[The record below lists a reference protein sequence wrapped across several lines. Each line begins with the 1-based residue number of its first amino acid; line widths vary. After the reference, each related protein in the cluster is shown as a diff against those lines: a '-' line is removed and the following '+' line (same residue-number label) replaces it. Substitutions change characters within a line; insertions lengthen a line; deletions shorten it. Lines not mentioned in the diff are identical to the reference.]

1 MRLQCRCWQDL
12 INRSISRR
20 KASTVSF
27 LTALRPAA
35 IERPGLELSGDALRA
50 GLQIMVTGA
59 DDLGGIERYVDAVKL
74 KSTMFQ
80 QALADDAINDL
91 DLETFKGLCTFMSTV
106 RRRVGNWLNEDSFA
120 ELHEGIKELL
130 VDDNAIDA
138 RIESFSDRFPRD
150 KAHRWVRD
158 LATEMLHNRDPER
171 VPLMNR
177 WIWDATANTGVLRE
191 IWHGD
196 DVDHIKIPVGDGYA
210 TYLMLREELSQ
221 FLSDEGIFRDVLQ
234 YVDVLCAQVYA
245 QYICEQGGSYLRTD
259 FSAPEDPMQH
269 TRRLLGLDGVQ
280 PGNGKT
286 RLKSIDGEAFVLDDT
301 PLLN

>member
-1 MRLQCRCWQDL
+1 VLD
-12 INRSISRR
+12 
-20 KASTVSF
+20 
-27 LTALRPAA
+27 
-35 IERPGLELSGDALRA
+35 LSGDALRA
-50 GLQIMVTGA
+50 GLQVMIAGSEEH
-59 DDLGGIERYVDAVKL
+59 GGIERYVDAVKL

-80 QALADDAINDL
+80 EALADDAIDNL
-91 DLETFKGLCTFMSTV
+91 DLETFKGLCTFMATV
-106 RRRVGNWLNEDSFA
+106 RRRVGNWLNEDAFA
-120 ELHEGIKELL
+120 DLHVGIKELL
-130 VDDNAIDA
+130 VDDDSVDA
-138 RIESFSDRFPRD
+138 RIEAFSDRFPRD

-158 LATEMLHNRDPER
+158 LATELLHNKDPER
-171 VPLMNR
+171 IPLMNR

-191 IWHGD
+191 IWHGE
-196 DVDHIKIPVGDGYA
+196 DVDHIKIPVDDGYA

-221 FLSDEGIFRDVLQ
+221 FLSDEGFFRDVLQ
-234 YVDVLCAQVYA
+234 YVDILCAQVYA

-301 PLLN
+301 TLLN